1 MNRTMNRT
9 MNRNKSKSRSNR
21 NKNLWYR
28 KMHASILTGAFC
40 LAALTGCGA
49 SNQESTGNPSKT
61 EAQTETDDVSSSVT
75 DTDNISDLPEDA
87 DEETIKS
94 GSLGEFSMQ
103 DITGKTYTNEIF
115 QDYELTM
122 VNVFTTWCTPCI
134 NEIPDLEKLH
144 QEVAGQGVQ
153 VIGIVLDTVTD
164 ANGTVDE
171 EAVEK
176 AKVLAERTGASYPFL
191 IPDADGLQGRLHSIQ
206 AFPTTFF
213 VDKNGSVI
221 GKTYTG
227 SNSLDGWKQVVE
239 AELANLKGAQP

>member
-1 MNRTMNRT
+1 MNRTMNR
-9 MNRNKSKSRSNR
+9 SKSRGNR
-21 NKNLWYR
+21 YKDLWYR

-75 DTDNISDLPEDA
+75 DTDNLSDLPEDA

-164 ANGTVDE
+164 ANGTIDE
-171 EAVEK
+171 E

>member
-1 MNRTMNRT
+1 MNRTMNR
-9 MNRNKSKSRSNR
+9 SKSRGNR
-21 NKNLWYR
+21 YKDLWYR

-75 DTDNISDLPEDA
+75 DTDNLSDLPEDA

-164 ANGTVDE
+164 ANGTIDE